1 MPLLLDVTRV
11 GPYILTSEQERHEP
25 FATGVSKEL
34 VMKGI
39 GVFALVAAMALG
51 ASGASARTALQDDAT
66 IENGLVLVA
75 VGKMMRDQC
84 PDISPRYIKAFAF
97 AKSLESRAKSLGY
110 SSAEIDAYLKS
121 KSDKKRVKA
130 KARDW
135 IASRGDDVCEVGRA
149 EIAGGTTLGALL
161 RAN

>member
-1 MPLLLDVTRV
+1 MKVF
-11 GPYILTSEQERHEP
+11 YILT
-25 FATGVSKEL
+25 
-34 VMKGI
+34 
-39 GVFALVAAMALG
+39 VAAAL
-51 ASGASARTALQDDAT
+51 AVTAPMASARTALQDDAT

-97 AKSLESRAKSLGY
+97 AKGLETRAKKLGY
-110 SSAEIDAYLKS
+110 NRDEIDAYLKS

-130 KARDW
+130 KAREW
-135 IASRGDDVCEVGRA
+135 IAARGGDVCAVGRA
-149 EIAGGTTLGALL
+149 EIAKGSTLGALL